1 MTFSLSVK
9 SELCKVSVSKRC
21 CKMSEAYGF
30 LLYGHSF
37 SCDGISL
44 LTENAETAAHYATLT
59 DSLFHVRPEFCAHG
73 ADFSSR
79 FLLLRIPSRKD
90 CERILQSFGHLVPE
104 APLAVNRRVF
114 DRSCCIGAF
123 LRGVFLACGTVSNPK
138 KEYHLE
144 FSTPHR
150 RLSDDLA
157 CILAENG
164 FAPKQMERRK
174 SFVVYL
180 KSSEQIEDFLTF
192 IKATNSSLELMND
205 KILKDIRNKSNR
217 ITNCE
222 TANIT
227 KTVNAALRQAEA
239 VRLILENGGI
249 GQLDDELQETALLRL
264 ENPDMSL
271 SELCGRLS
279 EPLSRSGLNH
289 RLRRILQKAEE
300 IEKELKKE
308 S

>member
-1 MTFSLSVK
+1 
-9 SELCKVSVSKRC
+9 
-21 CKMSEAYGF
+21 
-30 LLYGHSF
+30 
-37 SCDGISL
+37 
-44 LTENAETAAHYATLT
+44 
-59 DSLFHVRPEFCAHG
+59 
-73 ADFSSR
+73 
-79 FLLLRIPSRKD
+79 
-90 CERILQSFGHLVPE
+90 
-104 APLAVNRRVF
+104 
-114 DRSCCIGAF
+114 
-123 LRGVFLACGTVSNPK
+123 
-138 KEYHLE
+138 
-144 FSTPHR
+144 
-150 RLSDDLA
+150 
-157 CILAENG
+157 
-164 FAPKQMERRK
+164 
-174 SFVVYL
+174 
-180 KSSEQIEDFLTF
+180 
-192 IKATNSSLELMND
+192 MND